1 MIILR
6 FRSKDEHRELL
17 NKVKQMNRY
26 TKDIEECLE
35 EAMEDDVD
43 NEYRYRRGYEDDDDM
58 RGSRY
63 SYRRGRM

>member
-17 NKVKQMNRY
+17 NKVKQMNKY

-43 NEYRYRRGYEDDDDM
+43 NEYRYRRGYEDDDM